1 MEVPGAKLEG
11 GKLMFRTRNL
21 LGFALLVFINTLVL
35 AQTQPVAPVRP
46 VVDDYFGT
54 EVTDPYRYMEDLDDP
69 DVQAWMKAQ
78 ADYTEHV
85 LSSIPGRDE
94 VFERMMELDA
104 SVPAKVGGLQRL
116 VGGKIFYRK
125 RLPDEE
131 VSKLYMRNGLSGEEV
146 LLIDPDKLEEDTG
159 VPHALSY
166 FTPSWDGRYVAYG
179 ISPGGS
185 ENASLYVLDTETGEE
200 IGEPITRAQFG
211 AIAWMPNGKSFM
223 YNRLQ
228 ETTPDMPPNA
238 RYLKSMV
245 YLHKLGSDVADDL
258 PLFGFGIVPYID
270 IEEIAF
276 PFIATSPGSPYAL
289 AAVLKGVEDEVRV
302 YAAPISDLGKPGIRW
317 LEVCNTDDKVTD
329 LAVSGDHVYL
339 LTHKD
344 APRYKVI
351 KTSISEP
358 DLAASET
365 VVPESEAVIQGM
377 AMAKDALY
385 VHVLDGGIGRYLR
398 VPHDE
403 PSEEGFIP
411 LPFEGTLY
419 QGASDPRLSGI
430 VFGATSW
437 NDYGGIYVYDPETG
451 KTTGTGLQP
460 KGPYDSP
467 ENLVSK
473 QVHVKSHDGVM
484 VPLSIVH
491 MDDVELDGTNPTL
504 LMGYGAYGIS
514 MDPFYDHTLLAWYER
529 GGILAIAH
537 VRGGGEYGVEWHK
550 AGQKATKPNTW
561 KDFIACAEYLIAEGY
576 TSPRKLAGTG
586 GSAGGILIGRAMTE
600 RPDLFAAAIPQVGDM
615 NMLRAENQPSGPA
628 NVPEFGTSRIEEDFK
643 ALYEMDSY
651 HHVVDGT
658 AYPAVLLTHG
668 MNDPRVAPWQSAK
681 MAARLQAATQGG
693 KPVLLRLEYESG
705 HGIGS
710 TKSQRIRERADGF
723 AFAMWQFGVP
733 VFQLE

>member
-1 MEVPGAKLEG
+1 MRWTKH
-11 GKLMFRTRNL
+11 L
-21 LGFALLVFINTLVL
+21 LCMVVLLSVSTLVS
-35 AQTQPVAPVRP
+35 AQTQPAAPVRP

-54 EVTDPYRYMEDLDDP
+54 EIADPYRYMEDLEDP
-69 DVQAWMKAQ
+69 EVREWMKAQ

-85 LSSIPGRDE
+85 LSLIPGRDE
-94 VFERMMELDA
+94 MFNRMLELDA
-104 SVPAKVGGLQRL
+104 SVPAKVGRVQRL
-116 VGGKIFYRK
+116 ANGKVFYRK
-125 RLPDEE
+125 RLQDEE
-131 VSKLYMRNGLSGEEV
+131 VSKLYMRDGFDGEEV
-146 LLIDPDKLEEDTG
+146 LLVDTEEFEKETG

-166 FTPSWDGRYVAYG
+166 STPSRDGRYVAYG
-179 ISPGGS
+179 LSPGGS
-185 ENASLYVLDTETGEE
+185 EDASLYVMDTETGEN

-211 AIAWMPNGKSFM
+211 AITWMPDGKSFI

-238 RYLKSMV
+238 IYLKSTV
-245 YLHKLGSDVADDL
+245 YWHKIGADAADDV
-258 PLFGFGIVPYID
+258 PVFGFGIIPSIE

-276 PFIATSPGSPYAL
+276 PFIDISPASPYAL
-289 AAVLKGVEDEVRV
+289 AVVFRGVEDKIRI
-302 YAAPISDLGKPGIRW
+302 YATPVASLGKPDVKWVNICQMEDEITG
-317 LEVCNTDDKVTD
+317 V
-329 LAVSGDHVYL
+329 AVSGEHIYL

-344 APRYKVI
+344 APRYKI
-351 KTSISEP
+351 IRTSIAEP
-358 DLAASET
+358 DLGGAET
-365 VVPESEAVIQGM
+365 IVPESEAVIQGM
-377 AMAKDALY
+377 AMADDAVY
-385 VHVLDGGIGRYLR
+385 VNMMDGGIGKYLR
-398 VPHDE
+398 IPHNDI
-403 PSEEGFIP
+403 SKGGFIP
-411 LPFEGTLY
+411 LPFEGTIFPSE
-419 QGASDPRLSGI
+419 SDPRLPGI
-430 VFGATSW
+430 IFGATSW
-437 NDYGGIYVYDPETG
+437 SDYGGIYQYDPDTG
-451 KTTGTGLQP
+451 KTTDIGLQP

-467 ENLVSK
+467 DYLVAEE
-473 QVHVKSHDGVM
+473 VHVESHDGTM

-491 MDDVELDGTNPTL
+491 LEGIELDGANPTY

-514 MDPFYDHTLLAWYER
+514 MDPFYGHTLLAWYEK

-576 TSPRKLAGTG
+576 TSPSRLAGSG

-600 RPDLFAAAIPQVGDM
+600 RPDLFAVAIPQVGDM

-651 HHVVDGT
+651 HHVEDGA

-681 MAARLQAATQGG
+681 MAARLQAATGG
-693 KPVLLRLEYESG
+693 DKPVLLRLEYESG

-723 AFAMWQFGVP
+723 AFMMWQFGIP
-733 VFQLE
+733 EFQPD

>member
-1 MEVPGAKLEG
+1 MPG
-11 GKLMFRTRNL
+11 
-21 LGFALLVFINTLVL
+21 
-35 AQTQPVAPVRP
+35 
-46 VVDDYFGT
+46 
-54 EVTDPYRYMEDLDDP
+54 
-69 DVQAWMKAQ
+69 
-78 ADYTEHV
+78 
-85 LSSIPGRDE
+85 
-94 VFERMMELDA
+94 
-104 SVPAKVGGLQRL
+104 
-116 VGGKIFYRK
+116 
-125 RLPDEE
+125 EE
-131 VSKLYMRNGLSGEEV
+131 VSKLYMRKGFDGEDI
-146 LLIDPDKLEEDTG
+146 LLIDPEDLEKETG

-166 FTPSWDGRYVAYG
+166 FTPSWDGKYVACG

-185 ENASLYVLDTETGEE
+185 ENASIYILDTVTGER

-211 AIAWMPNGKSFM
+211 AIAWLPDGKSFM

-238 RYLKSMV
+238 RYLNSGV
-245 YLHKLGSDVADDL
+245 YWHKLGTDAETDVAV
-258 PLFGFGIVPYID
+258 FGAGVNEAIE

-276 PFIATSPGSPYAL
+276 PFIAISPGSQYAL
-289 AAVLKGVEDEVRV
+289 AVVLKGVEDELRV
-302 YAAPISDLGKPGIRW
+302 YAAPISDLGKPDIRW
-317 LEVCNTDDKVTD
+317 VEVCDAEDEVTD
-329 LAVSGDHVYL
+329 FAVSGEDIYL

-344 APRYKVI
+344 APRYRVT
-351 KTSISEP
+351 KTSITQP
-358 DLAASET
+358 DLAGAQT
-365 VVPESEAVIQGM
+365 VVPESEAVVKGL

-385 VHVLDGGIGRYLR
+385 VHMMDGGIGKYLR
-398 VPHDE
+398 IPH
-403 PSEEGFIP
+403 EGATKGTFIP
-411 LPFEGTLY
+411 LPFDGTIY
-419 QGASDPRLSGI
+419 PSGSDPRLPGV
-430 VFGATSW
+430 VFAATSW
-437 NDYGGIYVYDPETG
+437 NDYGSVYLYDPETG
-451 KTTGTGLQP
+451 NTTDTGLQP

-467 ENLVSK
+467 DFVVAKE
-473 QVHVKSHDGVM
+473 VHVESHDGTM

-491 MDDVELDGTNPTL
+491 HEDIKLDGTNPTL

-514 MDPFYDHTLLAWYER
+514 MNPFYDHALLAWYEM

-576 TSPRKLAGTG
+576 TSSSKLAGTG

-600 RPDLFAAAIPQVGDM
+600 RPDLFAVAIPQVGDM

-628 NVPEFGTSRIEEDFK
+628 NVPEFGTSRVEEDFK

-658 AYPAVLLTHG
+658 AYPAVMLTHG

-681 MAARLQAATQGG
+681 MAARLQVATASG

-710 TKSQRIRERADGF
+710 TKTQQIRERADWLV
-723 AFAMWQFGVP
+723 FAMWQFGVSEYQP
-733 VFQLE
+733 R